1 MSRTVLL
8 TLGRLPKA
16 LELARALADAS
27 CRVIIAEPFRWQ
39 LCKPSRSVAASYRVR
54 APNFDQSGYI
64 EDILAIAEDEGVDLI
79 VPVSEEALH
88 LLEHVDRLPTKTSLF
103 SASFE
108 TIKRLHDKFDFI
120 ECASSLGLPVPKTAK
135 LDAPDSSGFLSGQ
148 DRIIKPRHGCSGIGF
163 MPVPRNADAVS
174 MIPAGQSPENW
185 VLQEK
190 LEGQVLSSFSVCCSG
205 KVIQTV
211 VYEADVLT
219 GTVAVGFRRLTGSQ
233 AVEGWVSDFVN
244 RTGYN
249 GFISFDFIL
258 GADEVARAIECN
270 PRLTSGVHFLDPAG
284 LAAAVLEPGRA
295 GEIRFKPYE
304 RMQQGYSVLTE
315 AYKDFFKPR
324 QFLRNLRGMF
334 SAKDVVWSLRDPLP
348 FLLMT
353 PMCWE
358 MLRPSIFSGIT
369 LAEAAMRDIAWF
381 GDAPERSTAEQEA
394 GQPVGAGP

>member
-120 ECASSLGLPVPKTAK
+120 ECASSLGFPVPKTAT

-205 KVIQTV
+205 KVIQT
-211 VYEADVLT
+211 
-219 GTVAVGFRRLTGSQ
+219 S
-233 AVEGWVSDFVN
+233 
-244 RTGYN
+244 
-249 GFISFDFIL
+249 
-258 GADEVARAIECN
+258 CM
-270 PRLTSGVHFLDPAG
+270 
-284 LAAAVLEPGRA
+284 
-295 GEIRFKPYE
+295 KP
-304 RMQQGYSVLTE
+304 MS
-315 AYKDFFKPR
+315 
-324 QFLRNLRGMF
+324 
-334 SAKDVVWSLRDPLP
+334 
-348 FLLMT
+348 
-353 PMCWE
+353 
-358 MLRPSIFSGIT
+358 
-369 LAEAAMRDIAWF
+369 
-381 GDAPERSTAEQEA
+381 
-394 GQPVGAGP
+394 